1 MIHSALPTLLAFPTP
16 SLLNTHLNVCQRAEA
31 NSSTY
36 DDVNVP
42 QHLVRTFMGQGFC
55 WWSLQVPNRQHQQY
69 CYTQLVVARVG
80 ASATHPFAMWGFQ
93 FFLPRHTLRISPDI
107 SVVVLLV
114 KGMYYLLLPTLFQKC
129 DVTTTF
135 DVHLVAPRT
144 EYTNFVF
151 ERIVRMTPPPFFKKR
166 SMMTD
171 SYSEV
176 WRRQCRR
183 AQKVEGLVFRLLA
196 IRSIMNEGW
205 FCEVAAFP
213 ANLLLPQPK

>member
-1 MIHSALPTLLAFPTP
+1 MISA
-16 SLLNTHLNVCQRAEA
+16 
-31 NSSTY
+31 SSK
-36 DDVNVP
+36 
-42 QHLVRTFMGQGFC
+42 Q
-55 WWSLQVPNRQHQQY
+55 
-69 CYTQLVVARVG
+69 
-80 ASATHPFAMWGFQ
+80 ATS
-93 FFLPRHTLRISPDI
+93 T
-107 SVVVLLV
+107 VLLYTTGCCQSWCQCHASFCYMRLPILSSSSYV
-114 KGMYYLLLPTLFQKC
+114 TYIARHLCCCPSSKGYAMYYLLLPTLFQKC

-151 ERIVRMTPPPFFKKR
+151 ERIVRMTPPPPFFKKR

-176 WRRQCRR
+176 WRSRCRR

-213 ANLLLPQPK
+213 ANMLLPQPK

>member
-1 MIHSALPTLLAFPTP
+1 
-16 SLLNTHLNVCQRAEA
+16 
-31 NSSTY
+31 
-36 DDVNVP
+36 
-42 QHLVRTFMGQGFC
+42 MGQGFC

-69 CYTQLVVARVG
+69 YYTQLVVARVG
-80 ASATHPFAMWGFQ
+80 ASATHPFAIWGFQ

-114 KGMYYLLLPTLFQKC
+114 KGMLCTTSSYQPFFEKC

-151 ERIVRMTPPPFFKKR
+151 ERIVRMTPPPPFFKKR

-176 WRRQCRR
+176 WRSRCRR

-213 ANLLLPQPK
+213 ANMLLPQPK